1 MTALILLLV
10 ASLLAYLVLS
20 GWSRRERTAAGLRNE
35 TLEWTDD
42 SPVPSPTLRSKK
54 YGLVGRPDQLVRVG
68 KVFVPIEQKPRARR
82 LQPSHVL
89 QVAAQCLLVQ
99 EVYGVRPPHGVV
111 VLANGVREQVECT
124 DTLEQHLLEV
134 MAQMRSF
141 LNADTAP
148 APYWVNSKCRA
159 CSFRKTC
166 WTPDSS

>member
-1 MTALILLLV
+1 VTALILLLV
-10 ASLLAYLVLS
+10 ASLLAYMVLS
-20 GWSRRERTAAGLRNE
+20 AWIRRERTATGLRNE

-42 SPVPSPTLRSKK
+42 SAVPSPTLRSKK

-68 KVFVPIEQKPRARR
+68 KVLVPIEQKPRARR

-111 VLANGVREQVECT
+111 VLGNGIREHVEFT
-124 DTLEQHLLEV
+124 DALEQHLLEV

-141 LNADTAP
+141 LNTDTAP
-148 APYWVNSKCRA
+148 APRWVNNKCRA

-166 WTPDSS
+166 WTSDAS

>member
-1 MTALILLLV
+1 VTALILLLV
-10 ASLLAYLVLS
+10 ASLLAYIVLS
-20 GWSRRERTAAGLRNE
+20 GWTRRERTAAGLRNE

-42 SPVPSPTLRSKK
+42 SPVLSPTLRSRK
-54 YGLVGRPDQLVRVG
+54 YGLVGRPDQLVRAGRVL
-68 KVFVPIEQKPRARR
+68 VPIEQKPSAHR

-111 VLANGVREQVECT
+111 VLANGIREHVEFT

-141 LNADTAP
+141 LTTETGP
-148 APYWVNSKCRA
+148 APCWIGNKCRA
-159 CSFRKTC
+159 CSFRRTC
-166 WTPDSS
+166 WTSDSS